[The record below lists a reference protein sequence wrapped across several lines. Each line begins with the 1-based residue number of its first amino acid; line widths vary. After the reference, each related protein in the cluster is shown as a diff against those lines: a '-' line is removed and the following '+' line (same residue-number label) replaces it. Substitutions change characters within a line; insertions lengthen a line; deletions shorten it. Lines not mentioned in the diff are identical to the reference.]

1 MSDATE
7 QALLIA
13 KLFGLDVDGVLF
25 KQATTHPSFAHETP
39 EAPHNQRLEFLGD
52 AILDFVVSQALY
64 ERWEDAAEGQL
75 TRARAQVVS
84 TQALSRFAREHNL
97 SSALRF
103 GKGGSQGG
111 LRESD
116 NVLADG
122 VEALIAASY
131 LEAGIEAARKVCFK
145 ILEFGLS
152 ASEVGASDPKSELQE
167 QVQARGL
174 KAPIYSVVRSSGPAH
189 EVEFEVEV
197 SVDGSA
203 RARASGRSKRVAER
217 NAAERALFDWLPSL
231 DGGEAAEE
239 KK

>member
-7 QALLIA
+7 PALLIA
-13 KLFGLDVDGVLF
+13 ELFGLDVDGVLF
-25 KQATTHPSFAHETP
+25 KQAITHPSFAHETP

-84 TQALSRFAREHNL
+84 TQALSRFARERNL
-97 SSALRF
+97 SPVLRF

-131 LEAGIEAARKVCFK
+131 LEAGIEAARSACLK
-145 ILEFGLS
+145 ILEFGLG
-152 ASEVGASDPKSELQE
+152 AAEVGASDPKSELQE

-203 RARASGRSKRVAER
+203 LARASGRSKRVAER
-217 NAAERALFDWLPSL
+217 NAAERALFEWLPSL
-231 DGGEAAEE
+231 DAPETEE

>member
-1 MSDATE
+1 VSEVTQ
-7 QALLIA
+7 QASLIA
-13 KLFGLDVDGVLF
+13 GLFGLRVDGALF

-39 EAPHNQRLEFLGD
+39 EAAHNQRLEFLGD

-84 TQALSRFAREHNL
+84 TQALSRFAREH
-97 SSALRF
+97 ALALVLRL

-116 NVLADG
+116 NVLADA

-131 LEAGIEAARKVCFK
+131 LETGIEAARTVCLR

-152 ASEVGASDPKSELQE
+152 AAEVGASDPKSELQE

-174 KAPIYSVVRSSGPAH
+174 KAPIYSVVGSSGPAH

-203 RARASGRSKRVAER
+203 LARASGRSKRVAER
-217 NAAERALFDWLPSL
+217 NAAERALCDWLPSL
-231 DGGEAAEE
+231 DSEETQEE